1 MEKQQAPPEIIRR
14 IILPRTTP
22 PQRNEVQSRSRD
34 LKNTFYGSQL
44 ETKCLNIPVSKIA
57 GNGCHKSRN
66 KPLTQTMRTKVAKP
80 MQVIRAWL
88 PNMSLET
95 CVIGYKRRPKK
106 GHESS

>member
-1 MEKQQAPPEIIRR
+1 MPKHPRIKNRRERVSQEQEQAAYP
-14 IILPRTTP
+14 
-22 PQRNEVQSRSRD
+22 N
-34 LKNTFYGSQL
+34 N
-44 ETKCLNIPVSKIA
+44 
-57 GNGCHKSRN
+57 
-66 KPLTQTMRTKVAKP
+66 RTKVAKP